1 MLDSLY
7 AGALQD
13 AAEREAAKPIA
24 LVEREALSK
33 GPALDALAALV
44 RRDSIHV
51 LAEIKRASPSKG
63 ALADIPDPAL
73 LAQTY
78 AAAGASMISVLT
90 EQRRF
95 LGSLDDLIA
104 VRHAVTVPILRKD
117 FIASE
122 YQVFEARA
130 AGADAVLLIVAGLA
144 TERIR
149 SLKALIEQLGMT
161 AFVETHSED
170 EVRLAVDLGA
180 QMIGINARNLSTFE
194 TDRELFSRLVSLIP
208 GGSIKVAESAVRN
221 QQDVR
226 DYRNSG
232 ADVVLVGE
240 ALVTGDP
247 TSLIKSFLEV

>member
-7 AGALQD
+7 AGALED

-24 LVEREALSK
+24 LVEREALSNR
-33 GPALDALAALV
+33 PALDALAALA

-73 LAQTY
+73 LAETY

-104 VRHAVTVPILRKD
+104 VRHAVSIPILRKD
-117 FIASE
+117 FVASE

-208 GGSIKVAESAVRN
+208 EGSIKVAESAVRN

-240 ALVTGDP
+240 ALVKGEP

>member
-1 MLDSLY
+1 MLESLY
-7 AGALQD
+7 AGALED
-13 AAEREAAKPIA
+13 AAERETAKPIA
-24 LVEREALSK
+24 LVEREALANR
-33 GPALDALAALV
+33 PALDALSALA

-73 LAQTY
+73 LAATY

-104 VRHAVTVPILRKD
+104 VRHAVSVPLLRKD

-130 AGADAVLLIVAGLA
+130 AGADAVLLIVAGLE
-144 TERIR
+144 TSRIR

-208 GGSIKVAESAVRN
+208 EGSIKVAESAVRN

-240 ALVTGDP
+240 ALVTGEP
-247 TSLIKSFLEV
+247 TTLIKSFLEV